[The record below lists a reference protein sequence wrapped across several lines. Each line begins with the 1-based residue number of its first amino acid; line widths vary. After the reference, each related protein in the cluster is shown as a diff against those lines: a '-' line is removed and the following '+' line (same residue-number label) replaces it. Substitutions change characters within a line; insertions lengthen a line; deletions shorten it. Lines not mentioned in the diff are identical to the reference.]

1 MRQETPYYLIDE
13 ERMKDAMD
21 KIRLVQDGS
30 GIKCLLALK
39 CFSSWCAFPFM
50 KKYMAG
56 VTTSSL
62 HEARLG
68 REKFGGEVHGYAVAF
83 AEDEIDEVVSY
94 CDKLIFNSL
103 GQLTRFADRA
113 SSCSL
118 GLRLNPEVGH
128 SDHALSDPV
137 GPFSRLGVRAAQLTS
152 GTALGIDGA
161 MVHMN
166 CDNASFSSFCT
177 QLRTLEQTFSGLLPH
192 LKRLSLGGG
201 IAFTNEGYPLVELC
215 RVLNEFSR
223 KYGLQLY
230 LEPGEA
236 AVRNSTSLH
245 VRVLDIVNNGV
256 PSVIVDAGVE
266 THVLDVLTYDY
277 TPELRGATALTRGV
291 DGLGDVTGHV
301 YRVCGRS
308 CLAGDVFGNYRFAD
322 EVRVGQELCFP
333 DVGGYSIVKKNHFNG
348 LKMPAIVHKQE
359 NGEPSVAQRP
369 SYEQFRD
376 GLS

>member
-1 MRQETPYYLIDE
+1 MHHDTPYYLIDE
-13 ERMKDAMD
+13 LRMKDAME
-21 KIRLVQDGS
+21 KIRFVQEGS
-30 GIKCLLALK
+30 GAKCILALK

-50 KKYMAG
+50 KKYMTG

-68 REKFGGEVHGYAVAF
+68 REKFGGEVHGYSVAF

-103 GQLTRFADRA
+103 GQLARFEGRA

-128 SDHALSDPV
+128 SDHALSNPV

-177 QLRTLEQTFSGLLPH
+177 QLRSIEHSFGEVFSR
-192 LKRLSLGGG
+192 LKWLSLGGG
-201 IAFTNEGYPLVELC
+201 IAFTNEGYPLSDFC
-215 RVLNEFSR
+215 QVLKEFSQ

-236 AVRNSTSLH
+236 AVKNSTSLH
-245 VRVLDIVNNGV
+245 VRVLDIVDNGV
-256 PSVIVDAGVE
+256 PSVVVDAGVE
-266 THVLDVLTYDY
+266 THILDVLTYDY
-277 TPELRGATALTRGV
+277 TPELRGATALARGT
-291 DGLGDVTGHV
+291 DGLGDATGHV

-308 CLAGDVFGNYRFAD
+308 CLAGDVFGNYRFAE

-333 DVGGYSIVKKNHFNG
+333 DIGGYSIVKKNHFNG
-348 LKMPAIVHKQE
+348 LKMPVIVHRQE
-359 NGEPSVAQRP
+359 NGELSVAHRP
-369 SYEQFRD
+369 SYEEFRD